1 MVTGAKDFIASLPD
15 IVKKE
20 TLAVMKQIVHIDK
33 LDSTFNEKAKTNL
46 NRLEESFGKLLDII
60 EEFSDTIPDSSSS
73 HTDFAILIR
82 NLENRINHQY
92 EKFGLLSNQDCE
104 ANNIVA
110 FPNSSSLTQRR
121 TQAKLAVA

>member
-1 MVTGAKDFIASLPD
+1 MVTGAKDFIESLPD
-15 IVKKE
+15 TIKSSTITV
-20 TLAVMKQIVHIDK
+20 LKQISHVDK
-33 LDSTFNEKAKTNL
+33 SDSTFNKIAKVNL
-46 NRLEESFGKLLDII
+46 KRLEESFGKLLDII